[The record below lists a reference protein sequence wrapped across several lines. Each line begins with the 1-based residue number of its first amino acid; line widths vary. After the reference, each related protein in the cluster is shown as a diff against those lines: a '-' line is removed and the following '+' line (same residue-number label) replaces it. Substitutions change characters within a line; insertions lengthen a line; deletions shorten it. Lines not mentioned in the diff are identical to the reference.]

1 MDEGEDFEKL
11 KEKGLQYDELLLRW
25 VILGNDEKEI
35 LDFSI
40 VQLRVLV
47 DLLKSEATLLTS
59 DPYMSVLASGDAFA
73 KLKQER
79 AGLH

>member
-40 VQLRVLV
+40 IHLRVLV
-47 DLLKSEATLLTS
+47 DLLKSGGKLLTS
-59 DPYMSVLASGDAFA
+59 DRYMFALIEGDAFA
-73 KLKQER
+73 RLKQER